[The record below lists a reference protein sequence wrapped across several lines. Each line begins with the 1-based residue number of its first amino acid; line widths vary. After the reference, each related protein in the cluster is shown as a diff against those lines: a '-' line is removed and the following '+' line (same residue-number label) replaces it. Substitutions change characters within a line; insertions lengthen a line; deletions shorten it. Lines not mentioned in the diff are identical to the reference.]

1 MKRILSMLLAVV
13 MVLSTTV
20 MAAPFQVSTVE
31 TAKEVVSE
39 DNGTD
44 AKLSGELVVKPG
56 INILTG
62 TSEPFTGDEANA
74 ADVLSFLKKPDTT
87 KMEIAPRYDDASNKA
102 LKWTIFA
109 GTDSNYYS
117 IYWDLPQSIEELV
130 GHNYLHYKFDQAR
143 VADIKEGDVYK
154 SVDNAWLMH
163 TSGSANNVIKT
174 VPVRENTG
182 FKTTDQ
188 LLNVLSLTQSGAPTE
203 SKQAKRFTFQAEVL
217 NKVTYKTVK
226 DEEGKDV
233 EVVNHPGNSVD
244 TVIYLDNFAIT
255 PAYKFEFRTSD
266 GATLL
271 DTKYQAYG
279 DDGKVIT
286 SFKPEPGLYGA
297 YYVPAWT
304 TVKGGNAVES
314 VKLNNENV
322 VFYAASMIPA
332 VTISQD
338 GALAYVGATAKLTA
352 SVASILKDEIE
363 VVKGNWKIEDE
374 NVATVVKNKDGSAT
388 VTAVGGG
395 KTKAIFTVGN
405 ISTEYEIEV
414 VLPLSLDVTDIKQT
428 AAYNGFNPADYTAM
442 LITLSDATVGESYKL
457 MYQIGEGYGEVEIVA
472 TSKDK
477 RDYYIDLTKLSNWG
491 SANECY
497 LCFSGDAT
505 VEAVK
510 LYSYFDASFSLDINA
525 ESQYLTKP
533 GEEIVVSVD
542 FKSSLEGTYDESYE
556 LTITDENDVASA
568 KVYDDGTALIRAKVG
583 TGLVTVTATS
593 NEDPDYSVSKDIYVN
608 VDPTKYGMYYDFLEA
623 TSLEDARISVLKSNG
638 VGHTDVSIKDGML
651 HLERPTTADGTGG
664 FTHTDSFAI
673 PATQKYLVVKSTN
686 TTTYQSFYYKWD
698 ANNHAAANQV
708 RPADTGCN
716 TYVHDDGT
724 KTTVMYMANVPE
736 SANCI
741 TGFMGSIA
749 KESVGDIIYMYATSV
764 EPEIEAAFEELWKW
778 DFSTNTFSAS
788 QNQLLSV
795 FNGETMWATKAY
807 ANLDGKDTAVQVEKY
822 DKLADGTEII
832 RISTNNGG
840 NHGSLSPKSLPK
852 NVKLD
857 DYRYFWFKY
866 RSNANVSA
874 KLYLMDT
881 DAGGNEGGWDSHH
894 ISFPKSDDWTTMVVY
909 LPDYGF
915 GASFNTALTSM
926 MFPVQGQT
934 VLTNVQQDETGYYV
948 PKNYTYSKQEW
959 IEFDDITIANYN
971 PLDDSEK
978 EIPLEMA
985 VTISATTTEI
995 TQDGGEATFT
1005 ANIYANQEI
1014 STKDVTWT
1022 VDNGNVTIHENYDG
1036 TLTIKAVSNGDVTIT
1051 ATAVENPAFKGSITV
1066 KVSGQ
1071 RNKIAAYDFKYLAI
1085 GNSYCNHGYNK
1096 NYSIWLPADAP
1107 TRGMAASEPDLDY
1120 FHRTQYHI
1128 LEQLNG
1134 TMSSHRIA
1142 SSGTENASENETTAE
1157 AAREKLYSNG
1167 DFLTIMNYITN
1178 EKPNLITVQLSENF
1192 GGSGIVEKTFYD
1204 VLYGMIDEARP
1215 VNSVVVV
1222 ITPFNSGTRTNVIKE
1237 YASKYGFYVADMSD
1251 INSYSKVP
1259 DKSSPEYN
1267 TYIDAVHP
1275 ETGEM
1280 TRFYRGD
1287 AAWKYNPYLAW
1298 GQYPAYDVYK
1308 TAGSPYQ
1315 DDRAEFRSHPG
1326 DLGMDEI
1333 GKRAAAQFVKAIPAY
1348 LEAEYIYVPTG
1359 FEITGGN
1366 EITTLR
1372 GTLDLTAT
1380 PLEDDAAND
1389 VIWSVSNEKFATI
1402 DENGTLTAKLNGKVT
1417 VKATSAYDSSVYTE
1431 IEVTITGQADVYT
1444 LTYAAGTDDEVK
1456 GLPAKDEFATGDY
1469 TLSSI
1474 IPERN
1479 GYKFLG
1485 WSVDE
1490 DGETVKNVEVKA
1502 DTTVYAVWTLADG
1515 WYFDTD
1521 DYDEGIS
1528 FGGFNVVVKNGIGTV
1543 LSYDEGV
1550 SISDN
1555 TLKLNSDNYVGFNV
1569 RMDLSGTEEE
1579 NLKLALEITTDNGKY
1594 SYSKDIPAVGEQIFY
1609 SFDISDIEGTITG
1622 FAIKPSAMM
1631 CQANVDWIEFVRTAL
1646 DEDAKSEK
1654 VTVVS
1659 NYTINAGGY
1668 TYEIGTLEVGEG
1680 YTVTL
1685 VNGNFEVANVTG
1697 EGNIVTNGNFIYKG
1711 AEALEG
1717 YVDFETGVD
1726 VPYAHPTF
1734 AEVDGYQYKFN
1745 GEKYGLIVPEG
1756 ETKLVQIVEKHAD
1769 NSLTTLSS
1777 KYFAVNADGA
1787 TELEVLADSIDNEEE
1802 VSLRYKDPV
1811 GVRFKAGI
1819 VNTAKADV
1827 SVKEYGFV
1835 IALERDLINAKEQLT
1850 LDFNKVATGSAYISG
1865 TDTDVIF
1872 ENDGITSFFTG
1883 VLYGIPE
1890 NSYGVKLVSKTFMKV
1905 EVDGEEFVVYGE
1917 PVAASAY
1924 EIAKS
1929 NENSDKLTDEAKA
1942 IVNEI
1947 IEKSENGKDVGFDFG
1962 DL

>member
-39 DNGTD
+39 DNGAD

-56 INILTG
+56 INMLTG
-62 TSEPFTGDEANA
+62 TAEPFTADEANA
-74 ADVLSFLKKPDTT
+74 TDILSFFKPGN
-87 KMEIAPRYDDASNKA
+87 KSNSKLEIAPRYDDASNKA
-102 LKWTIFA
+102 LKWTVLA

-117 IYWDLPQSIEELV
+117 YYWDLPQSIEALV
-130 GHNYLHYKFDQAR
+130 GHSYIHYKFDQAR
-143 VADIKEGDVYK
+143 TADIKEGDRYQ
-154 SVDNAWLMH
+154 SVDFAWLMH
-163 TSGSANNVIKT
+163 TDGSADNVYQT
-174 VPVRENTG
+174 ANLLENKG
-182 FKTTDQ
+182 FKNFDY
-188 LLNVLSLTQSGAPTE
+188 LLNVFAKTQGSSSTG
-203 SKQAKRFTFQAEVL
+203 SKVAKHFTFQVEVR
-217 NKVTYKTVK
+217 NKVTDKYA
-226 DEEGKDV
+226 
-233 EVVNHPGNSVD
+233 GNSVD
-244 TVIYLDNFAIT
+244 TVFYFDNFSIT

-286 SFKPEPGLYGA
+286 SYKPEPGLYGA

-332 VTISQD
+332 VTINQD
-338 GALAYVGATAKLTA
+338 GALAYVGATAKLTP
-352 SVASILKDEIE
+352 SVASVLKGEIE
-363 VVKGNWKIEDE
+363 VIKGNWAIEDE

-428 AAYNGFNPADYTAM
+428 AAYEGFNPADYTAM
-442 LITLSDATVGESYKL
+442 LITLSDATVGESYTL

-472 TSKDK
+472 TSEDK
-477 RDYYIDLTKLSNWG
+477 RDYYIDLTKLSAWG
-491 SANECY
+491 SANDCY

-510 LYSYFDASFSLDINA
+510 LYSYFDAGFSLDINA

-533 GEEIVVSVD
+533 GEEVVVSVD

-556 LTITDENDVASA
+556 LTITDENDVVST

-593 NEDPDYSVSKDIYVN
+593 NEDPAYSVSKDIYVN
-608 VDPTKYGMYYDFLEA
+608 VDPAKYGMYYDFLEA
-623 TSLEDARISVLKSNG
+623 TSLEDARIHVLKSNG

-664 FTHTDSFAI
+664 FMHTDNFAV
-673 PATQKYLVVKSTN
+673 PATQKYLVVRSTQE
-686 TTTYQSFYYKWD
+686 TAFQSFYYKWD

-708 RPADTGCN
+708 RPTDSGCG
-716 TYVHDDGT
+716 TTMHDDGT
-724 KTTVMYMANVPE
+724 KTTVLYMANVPDT
-736 SANCI
+736 ANCI
-741 TGFMGSIA
+741 TGYMGSIA
-749 KESVGDIIYMYATSV
+749 KQTEGDILYFYTTSD
-764 EPEIEAAFEELWKW
+764 EPEFQAANTELWKW
-778 DFSTNTFSAS
+778 DFSTNTFTAS
-788 QNQLLSV
+788 QNQLLTQ
-795 FNGETMWATKAY
+795 FNGETMKATKAY
-807 ANLDGKDTAVQVEKY
+807 AMLNGTETAIQVEKY

-832 RISTNNGG
+832 RISTNNSG
-840 NHGSLSPKSLPK
+840 NHGSLSP
-852 NVKLD
+852 VKLPSNTLLG
-857 DYRYFWFKY
+857 DYQYFWFKY
-866 RSNANVSA
+866 RSNAQGTM
-874 KLYLMDT
+874 KLYLKDD
-881 DAGGNEGGWDSHH
+881 DAGGNESGWDSHH
-894 ISFPKSDDWTTMVVY
+894 ITFPKSEEWTTMVVY
-909 LPDYGF
+909 LPDAGF
-915 GASFNTALTSM
+915 GASFNTKFNGM
-926 MFPVQGQT
+926 MFPCQIKT
-934 VLTNVQQDETGYYV
+934 VLTNVQEDDQGYYV
-948 PKNYTYSKQEW
+948 PKNYEYTKNEW
-959 IEFDDITIANYN
+959 IEFDEITIANYD
-971 PLDDSEK
+971 PFDDSVK

-985 VTISATTTEI
+985 VTVTGTATEI
-995 TQDGGEATFT
+995 TEDGGEATFT

-1022 VDNGNVTIHENYDG
+1022 VDNGNVTVRKNDDG
-1036 TLTIKAVSNGDVTIT
+1036 TLTVKAVSNGNVTIT
-1051 ATAVENPAFKGSITV
+1051 ATAVEDPDFNGSITL

-1071 RNKIAAYDFKYLAI
+1071 RNKVAAYDFNYLAI
-1085 GNSYCNHGYNK
+1085 GNSYCKHGYNK
-1096 NYSIWLPADAP
+1096 NYSIWMAVDQPL
-1107 TRGMAASEPDLDY
+1107 RGMAASEPDLDY

-1128 LEQLNG
+1128 LQTLNG
-1134 TMSSHRIA
+1134 TMKADRIA
-1142 SSGTENASENETTAE
+1142 SSGTENVSENETTAE
-1157 AAREKLYSNG
+1157 AAKAKLLAEEN
-1167 DFLTIMNYITN
+1167 FNNIKNYIID

-1204 VLYGMIDEARP
+1204 VLYGMIDEVRP

-1222 ITPFNSGTRTNVIKE
+1222 ITPFNAGTRVNVIKE
-1237 YASKYGFYVADMSD
+1237 YAAKYGFYVADMSD

-1298 GQYPAYDVYK
+1298 AQYPAYDVYK

-1315 DDRAEFRSHPG
+1315 DDRAEFRTHPG

-1366 EITTLR
+1366 EITTVH

-1456 GLPAKDEFATGDY
+1456 GLPANDDFATGEY
-1469 TLSSI
+1469 TLSTI
-1474 IPERN
+1474 VPERN

-1485 WSVDE
+1485 WSLTKN
-1490 DGETVKNVEVKA
+1490 GETVKTVNVTSA
-1502 DTTVYAVWTLADG
+1502 TTVYAVWTLADG
-1515 WYFDTD
+1515 WHFDED
-1521 DYDEGIS
+1521 DNDEGIS

-1594 SYSKDIPAVGEQIFY
+1594 SYSKDISAVGEQIFY
-1609 SFDISDIEGTITG
+1609 SFDISDVEGTITG

-1631 CQANVDWIEFVRTAL
+1631 CQANVDWIEFVRTSL

-1659 NYTINAGGY
+1659 DYTINAGGY

-1680 YTVTL
+1680 CTVTL
-1685 VNGNFEVANVTG
+1685 VNGNFEVANVIG
-1697 EGNIVTNGNFIYKG
+1697 EGNIVTNGNFIYTG
-1711 AEALEG
+1711 AQALEG

-1787 TELEVLADSIDNEEE
+1787 TELEVLEDSIDNEEE

-1872 ENDGITSFFTG
+1872 ENDGTTSFFTG

-1929 NENSDKLTDEAKA
+1929 LEDSDELTDEAKA

-1947 IEKSENGKDVGFDFG
+1947 IEKSENGKDVGFDYG
-1962 DL
+1962 DLF